1 MGRPKGS
8 KNRQAGAAK
17 AAKSAPRSD
26 GVTTTKHNIAAA
38 AASLTDDERQ
48 ALTRHHVGQYK
59 RDLEA
64 KKAADATFKNTC
76 KKAKSDGVAL
86 SEIKTFIEMETPEGE
101 KRVAENL
108 EQSLRIARW
117 LGSNIGDQLGLFA
130 NGEADGDPAGAAY
143 RAGKRAAM
151 ENKKG
156 IPPSHY
162 DRDEWLRGYQD
173 AQAALI
179 ESMGT
184 KEGAAAH

>member
-117 LGSNIGDQLGLFA
+117 LGATSSASLPMAKRTATLRARPIGPASGRRWRTRRAFRQA
-130 NGEADGDPAGAAY
+130 ITIVTNGCGAT
-143 RAGKRAAM
+143 RTRKR
-151 ENKKG
+151 
-156 IPPSHY
+156 P
-162 DRDEWLRGYQD
+162 
-173 AQAALI
+173 
-179 ESMGT
+179 
-184 KEGAAAH
+184 